1 MKKDTAVMAIISKE
15 QDIAATTS
23 MKDMMS
29 MTGTAATIM
38 TGMKD
43 TTAITTIRS
52 MRKDTAAIT
61 MMERKV
67 DITAATITRNKM
79 QIISKSEEDTRK
91 AGKSFAETLEKGDV
105 VSLRGSLG
113 AGKTVFA
120 KGIAESLG
128 IEEAIVSP
136 TFTIVQEYD
145 GRIKMYHLDL
155 YRLSG
160 EDEFES
166 MGGEDFLYSDGVA
179 LIEWSEK
186 IESMLPEST
195 IYVDISIGDDGNRVI
210 NVEGGRHE
218 YSLS

>member
-1 MKKDTAVMAIISKE
+1 MKKDTAVLAIISKE